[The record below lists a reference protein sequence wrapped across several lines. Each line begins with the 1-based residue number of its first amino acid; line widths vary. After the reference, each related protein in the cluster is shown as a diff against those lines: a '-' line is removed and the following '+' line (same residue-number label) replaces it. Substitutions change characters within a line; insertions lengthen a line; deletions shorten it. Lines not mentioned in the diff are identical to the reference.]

1 LFLTELKKLC
11 NKLQVVD
18 SLAKLIPPR
27 TSLHPR
33 IIYAGTPGCSDHGC
47 SDHESVSYHA
57 GTSDLTYRFFPL

>member
-33 IIYAGTPGCSDHGC
+33 IIYAGTPGCSDH
-47 SDHESVSYHA
+47 ESVSYHA

>member
-1 LFLTELKKLC
+1 MQQATSCWFPGR
-11 NKLQVVD
+11 
-18 SLAKLIPPR
+18 IPPR

-33 IIYAGTPGCSDHGC
+33 IIYAGTPGC